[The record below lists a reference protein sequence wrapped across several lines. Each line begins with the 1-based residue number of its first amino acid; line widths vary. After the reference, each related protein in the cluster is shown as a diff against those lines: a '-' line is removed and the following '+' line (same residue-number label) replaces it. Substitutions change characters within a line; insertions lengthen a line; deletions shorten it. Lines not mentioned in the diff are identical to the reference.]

1 MDVLRRYGPQ
11 GQEAIRMARVEG
23 RFAAPP
29 PGVMPQTMVYGS
41 VAPGVPMIPANGPT
55 DPSEPPPPP
64 RPGRVRPAPH
74 TVCHFACGGRADCAP
89 VP

>member
-41 VAPGVPMIPANGPT
+41 VAPGVPIIPANGPT
-55 DPSEPPPPP
+55 DPIYPPPPPPP
-64 RPGRVRPAPH
+64 RARAPRPAH
-74 TVCHFACGGRADCAP
+74 GLSLCLRGKS
-89 VP
+89 